1 MDESVGYVR
10 WVQPES
16 PGQHAR
22 VNGEYNGTQLRKEK
36 LIS

>member
-10 WVQPES
+10 WVQS
-16 PGQHAR
+16 KDPGQHAR
-22 VNGEYNGTQLRKEK
+22 VNGEYNEMQLREEK